1 MKNLKGKVAL
11 VTGASR
17 DIGRSISISLAKA
30 GVKVLVNYYR
40 DKSMGEETV
49 SIIKNNGGDAI
60 AVYAD
65 VTNSGDVSNMIK
77 ESQKV
82 FGNEVHILVNNVGG
96 LFARKKISEI
106 DENFYNLLMDV
117 NFKSVFLVTKAIK
130 PIMPEGGSIVNI
142 SSQAARDGG
151 GPGSSL
157 YSASKGAVTSYTR
170 ALAREFGPDGIRV
183 NAITAGMTSTRFHDD
198 FTSDEI
204 RKKVAGA
211 TPLRREGKPEEIADL
226 AIYLASDSSSYITG
240 ANIDING
247 GILNLSLIHI

>member
-1 MKNLKGKVAL
+1 MKNLIGKVAL

-17 DIGRSISISLAKA
+17 DIGRAISISLANA

-106 DENFYNLLMDV
+106 DENFYYLLMDV

-170 ALAREFGPDGIRV
+170 ALAKEFGPDRIRV
-183 NAITAGMTSTRFHDD
+183 NAITAGMISTRFHDD

-247 GILNLSLIHI
+247 GILNS

>member
-1 MKNLKGKVAL
+1 MKNLIGKVAL

-17 DIGRSISISLAKA
+17 DIGRAISISLAKA

-49 SIIKNNGGDAI
+49 SIIKNNGGDAK

-65 VTNSGDVSNMIK
+65 VTNSGDVSKMIK
-77 ESQKV
+77 KSQEV

-96 LFARKKISEI
+96 LFARKRISEI

-130 PIMPEGGSIVNI
+130 PLMPEGGSIVNI

-151 GPGSSL
+151 GSGSSL

-170 ALAREFGPDGIRV
+170 ALAKEFGPDGIRV

-204 RKKVAGA
+204 RKKVAGE
-211 TPLRREGKPEEIADL
+211 TPLGREGRPEEIADL

-247 GILNLSLIHI
+247 GILNS

>member
-1 MKNLKGKVAL
+1 MKNLIGKVAL

-17 DIGRSISISLAKA
+17 DIGRAISISLAKA

-60 AVYAD
+60 AFYAD
-65 VTNSGDVSNMIK
+65 VTNSGDVSKMIK
-77 ESQKV
+77 KSQEF

-130 PIMPEGGSIVNI
+130 PLMPEGRSIVNI

-151 GPGSSL
+151 GSGSSL

-170 ALAREFGPDGIRV
+170 ALAKEFGPDGIRV

-247 GILNLSLIHI
+247 GILNS

>member
-1 MKNLKGKVAL
+1 MKNLLGKVAL

-17 DIGRSISISLAKA
+17 DIGRAISISLAKA

-49 SIIKNNGGDAI
+49 SIIKKNGGDAR

-77 ESQKV
+77 ETQKV

-106 DENFYNLLMDV
+106 DENFYDLLMDV

-130 PIMPEGGSIVNI
+130 PLMPEGGSIVNI

-170 ALAREFGPDGIRV
+170 ALAKEFGPDGIRV

-226 AIYLASDSSSYITG
+226 AIYLASESSSYITG

-247 GILNLSLIHI
+247 GILNS

>member
-1 MKNLKGKVAL
+1 MKNLIGKVAL

-17 DIGRSISISLAKA
+17 DIGRAISISLAKA

-49 SIIKNNGGDAI
+49 SIIKNNGGDAK

-65 VTNSGDVSNMIK
+65 VTNSGDVSKMIK
-77 ESQKV
+77 KSQEV

-130 PIMPEGGSIVNI
+130 PLMPEGGSIVNI

-151 GPGSSL
+151 GSGSSL

-170 ALAREFGPDGIRV
+170 ALAKEFGPDGIRV

-204 RKKVAGA
+204 RKKVAAA

-226 AIYLASDSSSYITG
+226 AIYLTSDSSSYITG

-247 GILNLSLIHI
+247 GILNS

>member
-1 MKNLKGKVAL
+1 
-11 VTGASR
+11 
-17 DIGRSISISLAKA
+17 
-30 GVKVLVNYYR
+30 
-40 DKSMGEETV
+40 MGEETV
-49 SIIKNNGGDAI
+49 SIIKNNGGDAK

-65 VTNSGDVSNMIK
+65 VTNSGDVSKMIK
-77 ESQKV
+77 KSQEV

-96 LFARKKISEI
+96 LFARKRISEI

-130 PIMPEGGSIVNI
+130 PLMPEGGSIVNI

-151 GPGSSL
+151 GSGSSL

-170 ALAREFGPDGIRV
+170 ALAKEFGPDGIRV

-211 TPLRREGKPEEIADL
+211 TPLRREGRPEEIADL

-247 GILNLSLIHI
+247 GILNS

>member
-1 MKNLKGKVAL
+1 MKNLIGKVAL

-17 DIGRSISISLAKA
+17 DIGRAISISLANA

-170 ALAREFGPDGIRV
+170 ALAKEFGPDRIRV

-211 TPLRREGKPEEIADL
+211 TPLGREGKPEEIADL

-247 GILNLSLIHI
+247 GILNS

>member
-1 MKNLKGKVAL
+1 VKNLIGKVAL

-17 DIGRSISISLAKA
+17 DIGRAISISLANA
-30 GVKVLVNYYR
+30 GFKVLVNYYR

-117 NFKSVFLVTKAIK
+117 NFKSVFLMTKAIK

-170 ALAREFGPDGIRV
+170 ALAKEFGPDGIRV

-226 AIYLASDSSSYITG
+226 AIYLASESSSYITG

-247 GILNLSLIHI
+247 GILNS

>member
-1 MKNLKGKVAL
+1 MKNLIGKVAL

-17 DIGRSISISLAKA
+17 DIGRAISISLANA

-49 SIIKNNGGDAI
+49 SIIKNNGGDAM

-65 VTNSGDVSNMIK
+65 VTNSWDISNMIK

-130 PIMPEGGSIVNI
+130 PLMSKGGSIINI

-170 ALAREFGPDGIRV
+170 ALAKEFGPDGIRV

-211 TPLRREGKPEEIADL
+211 TPLRREGRPEEIADL

-247 GILNLSLIHI
+247 GILNS

>member
-1 MKNLKGKVAL
+1 MKNLIGKVAL

-17 DIGRSISISLAKA
+17 DIGRAISISLAKA

-60 AVYAD
+60 AFYAD

-77 ESQKV
+77 ESQKA

-130 PIMPEGGSIVNI
+130 PLMPKGGSIINI

-151 GPGSSL
+151 GSGSSL

-170 ALAREFGPDGIRV
+170 ALAREFGPCLLYTSPSPRDGLLSR
-183 NAITAGMTSTRFHDD
+183 M
-198 FTSDEI
+198 
-204 RKKVAGA
+204 
-211 TPLRREGKPEEIADL
+211 P
-226 AIYLASDSSSYITG
+226 SS
-240 ANIDING
+240 A
-247 GILNLSLIHI
+247 

>member
-1 MKNLKGKVAL
+1 MKNLIGKVAL

-17 DIGRSISISLAKA
+17 DIGRAISISLANA

-49 SIIKNNGGDAI
+49 SIIKNNGGDAK

-65 VTNSGDVSNMIK
+65 VTNSGDVSKMIK
-77 ESQKV
+77 KSQEV

-130 PIMPEGGSIVNI
+130 PLMPEGGSIVNI

-151 GPGSSL
+151 GSGSSL

-170 ALAREFGPDGIRV
+170 ALAKEFGPDGIRV

-211 TPLRREGKPEEIADL
+211 TPLRREGRPEEIADL

-247 GILNLSLIHI
+247 GILNS

>member
-1 MKNLKGKVAL
+1 MKNLIGKVAL

-17 DIGRSISISLAKA
+17 DIGRAISISLANA

-49 SIIKNNGGDAI
+49 SIIKNNGGDAK

-170 ALAREFGPDGIRV
+170 ALAKEFGPDRIRV

-247 GILNLSLIHI
+247 GILNS

>member
-1 MKNLKGKVAL
+1 MKNLVGKVAL

-17 DIGRSISISLAKA
+17 DIGRAISISLAKA

-40 DKSMGEETV
+40 DKSMGEKTV
-49 SIIKNNGGDAI
+49 SIIKNNGGDAK

-65 VTNSGDVSNMIK
+65 VTNSGDVSKMIK
-77 ESQKV
+77 KSQEV

-130 PIMPEGGSIVNI
+130 PLMPEGGSIVNI

-151 GPGSSL
+151 GSGSSL

-170 ALAREFGPDGIRV
+170 ALAKEFGPDGIRV

-211 TPLRREGKPEEIADL
+211 TPLRREGRPEEIADL

-247 GILNLSLIHI
+247 GILNS

>member
-1 MKNLKGKVAL
+1 MKNLIGKVAL

-17 DIGRSISISLAKA
+17 DIGRAISISLAKA

-49 SIIKNNGGDAI
+49 SIIKNNGGDAK
-60 AVYAD
+60 AVFAD
-65 VTNSGDVSNMIK
+65 VTNSVDVSKMIK
-77 ESQKV
+77 KSQEV

-130 PIMPEGGSIVNI
+130 PLMPEGGSIVNI

-151 GPGSSL
+151 GSGSSL

-170 ALAREFGPDGIRV
+170 ALAKEFGPDGIRV

-211 TPLRREGKPEEIADL
+211 TPLGREGRPEEIADL

-247 GILNLSLIHI
+247 GILNS

>member
-1 MKNLKGKVAL
+1 MKNLIGKVAL

-17 DIGRSISISLAKA
+17 DIGRAISISLAKA

-40 DKSMGEETV
+40 DKSMGEKTV
-49 SIIKNNGGDAI
+49 SIIKNNGGDAK

-65 VTNSGDVSNMIK
+65 VTNSGDVSKMIK
-77 ESQKV
+77 KSQEV

-130 PIMPEGGSIVNI
+130 PLMPEGGSIVNI

-151 GPGSSL
+151 GSGSSL

-170 ALAREFGPDGIRV
+170 ALAKEFGPDGIRV

-211 TPLRREGKPEEIADL
+211 TPLGREGRPEEIADL
-226 AIYLASDSSSYITG
+226 AIYLASDSTSYITG

-247 GILNLSLIHI
+247 GILNS

>member
-1 MKNLKGKVAL
+1 MKNLIGKVAL

-17 DIGRSISISLAKA
+17 DIGRAISISLANA

-96 LFARKKISEI
+96 LFARKKISKI

-198 FTSDEI
+198 FTSNEI
-204 RKKVAGA
+204 RKKVASA
-211 TPLRREGKPEEIADL
+211 TPLVREGKPEEIADL

-247 GILNLSLIHI
+247 GILNS

>member
-1 MKNLKGKVAL
+1 MKNLIGKVAL

-17 DIGRSISISLAKA
+17 DIGRAISISLANV

-49 SIIKNNGGDAI
+49 SIIKNNWGDAR

-82 FGNEVHILVNNVGG
+82 FGDEVHILVNNVGG
-96 LFARKKISEI
+96 LFVRKKISEI

-142 SSQAARDGG
+142 SSQAAKDGG

-157 YSASKGAVTSYTR
+157 YSASKGAITSYTR
-170 ALAREFGPDGIRV
+170 DLAKEFGPDGIRV

-247 GILNLSLIHI
+247 GILNS

>member
-1 MKNLKGKVAL
+1 MKNLIGKVAL

-17 DIGRSISISLAKA
+17 DIGRAISISLAKA

-49 SIIKNNGGDAI
+49 SIIKNNGGDAK

-65 VTNSGDVSNMIK
+65 VTNSGDVSKMIK
-77 ESQKV
+77 KSQEV

-96 LFARKKISEI
+96 LFARKRISEI
-106 DENFYNLLMDV
+106 DENFYNLLMNV

-130 PIMPEGGSIVNI
+130 PLMPKGGSIVNI

-151 GPGSSL
+151 GSGSSL

-170 ALAREFGPDGIRV
+170 ALAKEFGPDGIRV

-198 FTSDEI
+198 FTSDKI
-204 RKKVAGA
+204 RKKVAVA
-211 TPLRREGKPEEIADL
+211 TPLRREGRPEEIADL

-247 GILNLSLIHI
+247 GILNS

>member
-1 MKNLKGKVAL
+1 VKNLIGKVAL

-17 DIGRSISISLAKA
+17 DIGRAISISLANA

-211 TPLRREGKPEEIADL
+211 TPLGREGKPEEIADL

-247 GILNLSLIHI
+247 GILNS

>member
-49 SIIKNNGGDAI
+49 SIIKNNGGDAK

-65 VTNSGDVSNMIK
+65 VTNSGDVSNMIE
-77 ESQKV
+77 ESQKF

-130 PIMPEGGSIVNI
+130 PLMPKGGSIINI

-170 ALAREFGPDGIRV
+170 ALANEFGPDGIRV

-198 FTSDEI
+198 FTSDEV

-211 TPLRREGKPEEIADL
+211 TPLRREGRPEEIADL

-247 GILNLSLIHI
+247 GILNS

>member
-1 MKNLKGKVAL
+1 MKNLIGKVAL

-17 DIGRSISISLAKA
+17 DIGRAISISLAKA

-49 SIIKNNGGDAI
+49 SIIKNNGGDAK

-65 VTNSGDVSNMIK
+65 VTNSGDVSKMIK
-77 ESQKV
+77 KSQEV

-130 PIMPEGGSIVNI
+130 PLMPEGGSIVNI

-151 GPGSSL
+151 GSGSSL

-170 ALAREFGPDGIRV
+170 ALAKEFGPDGIRV

-204 RKKVAGA
+204 RKKVAAA

-226 AIYLASDSSSYITG
+226 AMYLTSDSSSYITG

-247 GILNLSLIHI
+247 GILNS

>member
-1 MKNLKGKVAL
+1 MKNLIGKVAL

-17 DIGRSISISLAKA
+17 DIGRAISISLAKA

-49 SIIKNNGGDAI
+49 SIIKNNGGDAK

-65 VTNSGDVSNMIK
+65 VTNSGDVSKMIK
-77 ESQKV
+77 KSQEV

-96 LFARKKISEI
+96 LFARKRISEI

-130 PIMPEGGSIVNI
+130 PLMPEGGSIVNI

-170 ALAREFGPDGIRV
+170 ALAKEFGPDGIRV

-204 RKKVAGA
+204 RKKVAGE
-211 TPLRREGKPEEIADL
+211 TPLGREGRPEEIADL

-247 GILNLSLIHI
+247 GILNS

>member
-1 MKNLKGKVAL
+1 MKNLIGKVAL

-17 DIGRSISISLAKA
+17 DIGRAISISLANA

-96 LFARKKISEI
+96 LFARKKISKI

-247 GILNLSLIHI
+247 GILNS

>member
-1 MKNLKGKVAL
+1 
-11 VTGASR
+11 
-17 DIGRSISISLAKA
+17 
-30 GVKVLVNYYR
+30 
-40 DKSMGEETV
+40 
-49 SIIKNNGGDAI
+49 
-60 AVYAD
+60 
-65 VTNSGDVSNMIK
+65 VSNMIK

-170 ALAREFGPDGIRV
+170 ALAKEFGPDRIRV

-247 GILNLSLIHI
+247 GILNS

>member
-1 MKNLKGKVAL
+1 MKNLIGKVAL

-17 DIGRSISISLAKA
+17 DIGRAISISLANA

-106 DENFYNLLMDV
+106 DENFYYLLMDV

-198 FTSDEI
+198 FTSDET

-247 GILNLSLIHI
+247 GILNS

>member
-1 MKNLKGKVAL
+1 MKNLVGKVAL

-17 DIGRSISISLAKA
+17 DIGRAISISLAKA

-40 DKSMGEETV
+40 DKSMGEKTV
-49 SIIKNNGGDAI
+49 SIIKNNGGDAK

-65 VTNSGDVSNMIK
+65 VTNYGDVSKMIK
-77 ESQKV
+77 KSQEV

-130 PIMPEGGSIVNI
+130 PLMPEGGSIVNI

-151 GPGSSL
+151 GSGSSL

-170 ALAREFGPDGIRV
+170 ALAKEFGPDGIRV

-211 TPLRREGKPEEIADL
+211 TPLGREGRPEEIADL
-226 AIYLASDSSSYITG
+226 AMYLASDSSSYITG

-247 GILNLSLIHI
+247 GILNS

>member
-1 MKNLKGKVAL
+1 VKNLIGKVAL

-17 DIGRSISISLAKA
+17 DIGRAISISLANA

-170 ALAREFGPDGIRV
+170 ALAKEFGPDRIRV

-211 TPLRREGKPEEIADL
+211 TPLGREGKPEEIADL

-247 GILNLSLIHI
+247 GILNS

>member
-1 MKNLKGKVAL
+1 MKNLIGKVAL

-17 DIGRSISISLAKA
+17 DIGRAISISLAKA

-49 SIIKNNGGDAI
+49 SIIKNNGGDAK

-65 VTNSGDVSNMIK
+65 VTNSGDVSKMIK
-77 ESQKV
+77 KSQEV

-96 LFARKKISEI
+96 LFARKRISEI

-130 PIMPEGGSIVNI
+130 PLMPEGGSIVNI

-170 ALAREFGPDGIRV
+170 ALAKEFGPDGIRV

-211 TPLRREGKPEEIADL
+211 TPLRREGRPEEIADL

-247 GILNLSLIHI
+247 GILNS

>member
-1 MKNLKGKVAL
+1 MKNLIGKVAL

-17 DIGRSISISLAKA
+17 DIGRAISISLAKA

-49 SIIKNNGGDAI
+49 SIIKNNGGDAK

-65 VTNSGDVSNMIK
+65 VTNSGDVSKMIK
-77 ESQKV
+77 KSQEV

-96 LFARKKISEI
+96 LFARKRISEI

-130 PIMPEGGSIVNI
+130 PLMPEGGSIVNI

-247 GILNLSLIHI
+247 GILNS

>member
-1 MKNLKGKVAL
+1 MKNLIGKVAL

-17 DIGRSISISLAKA
+17 DIGRAISISLANA
-30 GVKVLVNYYR
+30 GFKVLVNYYR

-65 VTNSGDVSNMIK
+65 VTNSGNVSNMIK

-106 DENFYNLLMDV
+106 DENFYDLLMDV

-211 TPLRREGKPEEIADL
+211 TPLRREGRPEEIADL

-247 GILNLSLIHI
+247 GILNS

>member
-1 MKNLKGKVAL
+1 VKNLVGKVAL

-17 DIGRSISISLAKA
+17 DIGRAISISLAKA

-49 SIIKNNGGDAI
+49 SIIKNNGGDAK

-65 VTNSGDVSNMIK
+65 VTNSGDVSKMIK
-77 ESQKV
+77 KSQEV

-130 PIMPEGGSIVNI
+130 PLMPEGGSIVNI

-151 GPGSSL
+151 GSGSSL

-170 ALAREFGPDGIRV
+170 ALAKEFGPDGIRV

-211 TPLRREGKPEEIADL
+211 TPLRREGRPEEIADL

-247 GILNLSLIHI
+247 GILNS

>member
-1 MKNLKGKVAL
+1 MKNLIGKVAL

-17 DIGRSISISLAKA
+17 DIGRAISISLANA

-96 LFARKKISEI
+96 LFARKKISKI

-240 ANIDING
+240 ANIDIKG
-247 GILNLSLIHI
+247 GILNS

>member
-1 MKNLKGKVAL
+1 MKNLIGKVAL

-17 DIGRSISISLAKA
+17 DIGRAISISLAKA

-49 SIIKNNGGDAI
+49 SIIENNGGDAK

-65 VTNSGDVSNMIK
+65 VTNSGDVSKMIK
-77 ESQKV
+77 KSQEF

-130 PIMPEGGSIVNI
+130 PLMPEGGSIVNI

-151 GPGSSL
+151 GSGSSL

-170 ALAREFGPDGIRV
+170 ALAKEFGPDGIRV

-247 GILNLSLIHI
+247 GILNS

>member
-1 MKNLKGKVAL
+1 VKNLIGKVAL

-17 DIGRSISISLAKA
+17 DIGRAISISLANA

-65 VTNSGDVSNMIK
+65 VTNSGDVSKMIK

-96 LFARKKISEI
+96 LFARKKISET

-130 PIMPEGGSIVNI
+130 PLMPEGGSIVNI

-170 ALAREFGPDGIRV
+170 ALAKEFGPDRIRV

-211 TPLRREGKPEEIADL
+211 TPLGREGKPEEIADL

-247 GILNLSLIHI
+247 GILNS

>member
-1 MKNLKGKVAL
+1 VKNLIGKVAL

-17 DIGRSISISLAKA
+17 DIGRAISISLANV

-49 SIIKNNGGDAI
+49 SIIKNNWGDAR

-82 FGNEVHILVNNVGG
+82 FGDEVHILVNNVGG
-96 LFARKKISEI
+96 LFVRKKISEI

-130 PIMPEGGSIVNI
+130 PLMSKGGSIINI

-170 ALAREFGPDGIRV
+170 ALAKEFGPDGIRV

-247 GILNLSLIHI
+247 GILNS

>member
-1 MKNLKGKVAL
+1 MKNLIGKVAL

-17 DIGRSISISLAKA
+17 DIGRAISISLAKS
-30 GVKVLVNYYR
+30 GVKVLVNYFR

-49 SIIKNNGGDAI
+49 SIINNNGGDAKT
-60 AVYAD
+60 VYAD
-65 VTNSGDVSNMIK
+65 VTNSKDVSNMIK
-77 ESQKV
+77 ESQKI

-96 LFARKKISEI
+96 LFARKKISEM

-130 PIMPEGGSIVNI
+130 PLMSRGGSIINI

-151 GPGSSL
+151 GSGSSL

-170 ALAREFGPDGIRV
+170 ALAKEFGPDGIRV

-204 RKKVAGA
+204 RQKVAAA
-211 TPLRREGKPEEIADL
+211 TPLRREGRPGEIADL

-247 GILNLSLIHI
+247 GILNS

>member
-1 MKNLKGKVAL
+1 MKNLIGKVAL

-17 DIGRSISISLAKA
+17 DIGRAISISLANA

-170 ALAREFGPDGIRV
+170 ALAKEFGPDRIRV

-211 TPLRREGKPEEIADL
+211 TPLRREGRPEEIADL

-247 GILNLSLIHI
+247 GILNS